1 MCIKEC
7 INSIYLKK
15 QITQTHIHTRTYIL
29 THKYTHTLLLPHMK
43 FNPSHHKMIAV
54 YINLQIGPLHCSN
67 MKIYYVCSCKIQV
80 RAFYPRICIPS
91 SKFCSPY
98 VHIKWFMLD
107 CRTLVWEKLYQNC
120 SKLIASLSQH
130 NREIIS

>member
-15 QITQTHIHTRTYIL
+15 QITQTHIHTHIQA
-29 THKYTHTLLLPHMK
+29 YTHTLLLPHMK
-43 FNPSHHKMIAV
+43 FNPSRHKMIAV

-98 VHIKWFMLD
+98 VHIKWFLLE

-120 SKLIASLSQH
+120 S
-130 NREIIS
+130 

>member
-15 QITQTHIHTRTYIL
+15 QITQTHIHTHAYVH
-29 THKYTHTLLLPHMK
+29 THIHTLLLPHMK

-120 SKLIASLSQH
+120 S
-130 NREIIS
+130 